1 MGKTITELTAGKQEQ
16 RILRLAPYT
25 RVSSNSEDQLH
36 SFAAQVKYYTEYAAA
51 HPEYE
56 LVDIYADEGVTGTR
70 MDKRDDFNRLI
81 RDCKKGKI
89 DRIITKTVSRFA
101 RNTAEL
107 LTVTRAL
114 KQMGVSI
121 YFEEQGI
128 DTETIDLEL
137 VMTFPGIAAQRESET
152 ISENMRW
159 SYQKRM
165 ESGEFN
171 CCRAAYGYDLVDG
184 ELQINEA
191 EAEVIRRIFH
201 LYLQGCGKQAIANQL
216 NADGVPKRYG
226 QKTWHLFTID
236 YILNNERYMGDA
248 LLQKSY
254 TTECLPFTKKRNRG
268 EKAQY
273 YVENSNSAIVSRET
287 YQAAQE
293 LQKSKSRGNHVPKN
307 RYPFSGVLKCPVC
320 GHNYR
325 RQIVNG
331 TAYWL
336 CSYKAAGRTECS
348 CERIPEKAVME
359 AFARMSDKLT
369 QNREELIGELI
380 HQLEKL
386 QSRTSGSGEQVYR
399 LNRQIAD
406 VNAQSLV
413 IAQLYKNG
421 VLNHAEY
428 ASRSGELD
436 RKVSELRS
444 ERRRILTEDEDDEII
459 ESLKELNETI
469 AEYIPTDFFDEEL
482 FGQIVES
489 ITVISQNRLRF
500 RLAGGL
506 TLTEKFEE
514 RGA

>member
-1 MGKTITELTAGKQEQ
+1 
-16 RILRLAPYT
+16 
-25 RVSSNSEDQLH
+25 
-36 SFAAQVKYYTEYAAA
+36 
-51 HPEYE
+51 
-56 LVDIYADEGVTGTR
+56 
-70 MDKRDDFNRLI
+70 MDKRNDFKRLI

-101 RNTAEL
+101 RNTIEL

-114 KQMGVSI
+114 KEMGVSI
-121 YFEEQGI
+121 YFEEQGV
-128 DTETIDLEL
+128 DTATLDLEL

-171 CCRAAYGYDLVDG
+171 CCRAAYGYDLIDG

-268 EKAQY
+268 EKTQS
-273 YVENSNSAIVSRET
+273 YVENSNPAIVSRET

-293 LQKSKSRGNHVPKN
+293 LQKRKSNSNQCTPKN
-307 RYPFSGVLKCPVC
+307 RYPFNGVLKCPVC

-336 CSYKAAGRTECS
+336 CSYKAASRTECV
-348 CERIPEKAVME
+348 CERIREDAVMS
-359 AFARMSDKLT
+359 AFMRMSDKLT
-369 QNREELIGELI
+369 QNREELLKNRIFEYTSLLYENLDTTERMTEMIRATLQKTRSLSCYNGELTAEIAAAFTLHADKTVSLTLKNGQQIRKERTDGSNITETSAHHHPDHTAGECAQYTEHYQAGGRLLPRI
-380 HQLEKL
+380 HQ
-386 QSRTSGSGEQVYR
+386 
-399 LNRQIAD
+399 
-406 VNAQSLV
+406 
-413 IAQLYKNG
+413 
-421 VLNHAEY
+421 
-428 ASRSGELD
+428 
-436 RKVSELRS
+436 
-444 ERRRILTEDEDDEII
+444 
-459 ESLKELNETI
+459 
-469 AEYIPTDFFDEEL
+469 
-482 FGQIVES
+482 
-489 ITVISQNRLRF
+489 
-500 RLAGGL
+500 AG
-506 TLTEKFEE
+506 
-514 RGA
+514 

>member
-36 SFAAQVKYYTEYAAA
+36 SFAAQVKHYTEYVAE

-114 KQMGVSI
+114 KEMGVSI

-128 DTETIDLEL
+128 DTETVDLEL
-137 VMTFPGIAAQRESET
+137 MMTFPGIAAQRESET

-165 ESGEFN
+165 ESGDFN
-171 CCRAAYGYDLVDG
+171 CCRAAYGYDLIDG

-191 EAEVIRRIFH
+191 EAQVVRRIFH

-236 YILNNERYMGDA
+236 YILNNERYMIF
-248 LLQKSY
+248 LL
-254 TTECLPFTKKRNRG
+254 NVG
-268 EKAQY
+268 
-273 YVENSNSAIVSRET
+273 
-287 YQAAQE
+287 
-293 LQKSKSRGNHVPKN
+293 
-307 RYPFSGVLKCPVC
+307 
-320 GHNYR
+320 
-325 RQIVNG
+325 
-331 TAYWL
+331 
-336 CSYKAAGRTECS
+336 
-348 CERIPEKAVME
+348 
-359 AFARMSDKLT
+359 
-369 QNREELIGELI
+369 
-380 HQLEKL
+380 
-386 QSRTSGSGEQVYR
+386 
-399 LNRQIAD
+399 
-406 VNAQSLV
+406 
-413 IAQLYKNG
+413 
-421 VLNHAEY
+421 
-428 ASRSGELD
+428 
-436 RKVSELRS
+436 
-444 ERRRILTEDEDDEII
+444 
-459 ESLKELNETI
+459 
-469 AEYIPTDFFDEEL
+469 
-482 FGQIVES
+482 
-489 ITVISQNRLRF
+489 
-500 RLAGGL
+500 
-506 TLTEKFEE
+506 
-514 RGA
+514 